1 MKIEILSNSTGSLA
15 KTDVTKLCE
24 IGSSENERQGD
35 SLNTLSFTLSPVT
48 KEACIE
54 PGTCIRLTYDDD
66 TYLDYSVVSDTVK
79 IASKGAW
86 STPAYTHEIQ
96 CVQWARKLC
105 YRAIRGKDLSQP
117 YNAPRKD
124 AVLNQI
130 FYPTAGSTKD
140 VKLYGES
147 YSRPLGLISASGF
160 PTEYVKAGG
169 TVSMRFIKI
178 YSAQGLYYTHFDDD
192 VNLPVY
198 PQVVTGDGTVL
209 FTIHDMIEGDKAKH
223 TITQAEADKINASIK
238 EGKAI
243 RLKLDTI
250 PVACFDDFSID
261 SITCTVRQIA
271 VDLRYSTDTYRYTY
285 RDVLESI
292 AKCSALGYSLN
303 VSNSFVDVAESLPY
317 AVTASENG
325 LTEAMLSL
333 PSPDFQF
340 QQNTS
345 VYDAVSEVLKTL
357 GGKPTL
363 DFDGNLG
370 IVFFNKRSEEIDKFN
385 FIDEM
390 RNVTDSKRT
399 NAVILP
405 YQNGTPRTAC
415 EHPLSLGNTPRY
427 THPRCKSLGIAS
439 ETDYYLTTE
448 NPIYQVKEMYAKLAY
463 NCVFETTI
471 IQATED
477 GTVTLIATQLRLGE
491 LDGSNNAPI
500 DLDITDFV
508 FDASSYNLLDEYQST
523 DNFYGAVKQNSL
535 RYDIGDNGVFVGN
548 IFRYAWFS
556 KTYTFEYCIETAL
569 RRMLIMPAQ
578 NIGDAGYASEKP
590 LTYSMRCVYYPIV
603 NGNVRVESPIAKD
616 YGDEKETEIVVAQ
629 KSGIVSLEKLGLS
642 ALGSVSMLGEET
654 MTATHCAYCY
664 TTKKPLAG
672 MWLKDGND
680 YWIVQEA
687 KSTQLINGVYKAILT
702 LSKGFNKVSDRV
714 RIDRSLRMTEISQSI
729 VLKSEMM
736 LRDYVYFTDGNLPL
750 SLLKPNSKGVNY
762 YCGFTP
768 DGFNKLVLGTLV
780 GTYGSNT
787 QKAIIYRQKDAK
799 QGIVAP
805 TACYSAGTSICFE
818 SNFVSPT
825 SAGNCTRQETN
836 SIMTRHVMYTDDNG
850 FLEYFDFAVV
860 DEDAE
865 ISFSDDPYLESDE
878 VAYPGG
884 QTLHTY
890 FDLNYTGKLIGI
902 RKAMALKAPND
913 ILGFS
918 YQLFSLPYKGG
929 KTAPIVYANL
939 ASRCPYVS
947 GTPWSAMRM
956 YINKTDVPYSQFET
970 TPRGTLLAKDVQCS
984 WANAMYSASVKYD
997 YAGIFA
1003 FKDANG
1009 NALTANSKCNG
1020 WMLTDAF
1027 GNPLLASNNGLSSG
1041 SAITIKAFASHKRL

>member
-24 IGSSENERQGD
+24 IGSSESERQGD

-79 IASKGAW
+79 IASKGKW
-86 STPAYTHEIQ
+86 SMPSYTHEVQ

-105 YRAIRGKDLSQP
+105 YRTIRGKDLSQP

-124 AVLNQI
+124 AVLNEL
-130 FYPTAGSTKD
+130 FFNNGSNSGT
-140 VKLYGES
+140 LYS
-147 YSRPLGLISASGF
+147 KNYQRSLGLIQTDNFAK
-160 PTEYVKAGG
+160 EYVKAGG
-169 TVSMRFIKI
+169 VVSMTMFAI
-178 YSAQGLYYTHFDDD
+178 YQKVHEATNAYYTYFFNNLD
-192 VNLPVY
+192 LPVY
-198 PQVVTGDGTVL
+198 PQIVTGDGE
-209 FTIHDMIEGDKAKH
+209 TIVTIYDMTEGNNAKH
-223 TITQAEADKINASIK
+223 IITQTEADLINAKIK
-238 EGKAI
+238 NGKTVQ
-243 RLKLDTI
+243 LKLSVVPD
-250 PVACFDDFSID
+250 ACFDP
-261 SITCTVRQIA
+261 TAIA
-271 VDLRYSTDTYRYTY
+271 NASYVYNVIVNLRYSTDTYRYTY

-292 AKCSALGYSLN
+292 AKCATLGYSLN

-317 AVTASENG
+317 TVAASESG
-325 LTEAMLSL
+325 LTEDMLSL

-370 IVFFNKRSEEIDKFN
+370 IVFFNKRSEAIFKYN

-390 RNVTDSKRT
+390 RSVTDSKRT
-399 NAVILP
+399 NAVVLP

-415 EHPLSLGNTPRY
+415 EHPLSLGSAPRY
-427 THPRCKSLGIAS
+427 THPRCKSLGIADKN
-439 ETDYYLTTE
+439 DYYLMTE
-448 NPIYQVKEMYAKLAY
+448 NPIYQVKEMRTKIAPGTSMSIELVK
-463 NCVFETTI
+463 NETTFLSG
-471 IQATED
+471 ALEF
-477 GTVTLIATQLRLGE
+477 LGDSE
-491 LDGSNNAPI
+491 SPF

-508 FDASSYNLLDEYQST
+508 FDTSSYSLLDETASSG
-523 DNFYGAVKQNSL
+523 DSFGAVKQNSL
-535 RYDIGDNGVFVGN
+535 NYDIGGN
-548 IFRYAWFS
+548 AIYIGGTYKYKWFS
-556 KTYTFEYCIETAL
+556 TEYYTFEYCVKSAFH
-569 RRMLIMPAQ
+569 RMLVADVGTPS
-578 NIGDAGYASEKP
+578 GSFTEFEP
-590 LTYSMRCVYYPIV
+590 LTYQVRCVYYPIV

-654 MTATHCAYCY
+654 MTATHRAYCY

-687 KSTQLINGVYKAILT
+687 KSTQLINGVYKAVLT

-736 LRDYVYFTDGNLPL
+736 LRDYIYFTDGNLPL
-750 SLLKPNSKGVNY
+750 DLLKPNSKGVNY

-780 GTYGSNT
+780 ETYGSNT
-787 QKAIIYRQKDAK
+787 QKAIIYHQKDAE

-818 SNFVSPT
+818 SNFASPT
-825 SAGNCTRQETN
+825 SAGNCTKQETS
-836 SIMTRHVMYTDDNG
+836 SIMTRPVMYADSNG

-865 ISFSDDPYLESDE
+865 ISFGDDPYLAKDGVS
-878 VAYPGG
+878 YPGG
-884 QTLHTY
+884 QTLHMY
-890 FDLNYTGKLIGI
+890 FDMNYAGKLIGI

-918 YQLFSLPYKGG
+918 YQLFSLPYQGG

-956 YINKTDVPYSQFET
+956 YINDTEVPYSQFET
-970 TPRGTLLAKDVQCS
+970 TPRGTLLAKGVQCS
-984 WANAMYSASVKYD
+984 WANAMYSATVKYD

-1003 FKDANG
+1003 FKDENG
-1009 NALTANSKCNG
+1009 NALTANAKCNG

-1041 SAITIKAFASHKRL
+1041 SAIAIKAFASHKRL